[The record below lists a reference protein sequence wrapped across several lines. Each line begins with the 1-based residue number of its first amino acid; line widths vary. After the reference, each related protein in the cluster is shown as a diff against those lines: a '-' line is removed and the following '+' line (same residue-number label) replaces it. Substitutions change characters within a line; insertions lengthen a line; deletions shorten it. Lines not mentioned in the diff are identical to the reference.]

1 MKYTLSSMELSDGK
15 DLPEMKNK
23 KKKKLKVTCANMLQL
38 WEEHNPDFK
47 LQFIPRQSYVLYYI
61 HVEDFFEEKV
71 LPKIS
76 LKPTIQKSGFVSVI
90 YPKADTS

>member
-1 MKYTLSSMELSDGK
+1 MELSDGK

-47 LQFIPRQSYVLYYI
+47 L
-61 HVEDFFEEKV
+61 
-71 LPKIS
+71 
-76 LKPTIQKSGFVSVI
+76 
-90 YPKADTS
+90 